1 MGTYSRSDIPVGRQ
15 NAILKAD
22 LCSLWHVDERTVRAI
37 VARMRQ
43 ESGDRYAILSSST
56 SPAGFWRSDDID
68 EIERF
73 ISETTSRARNT
84 LAALEDAKRV
94 LREAEGRRD
103 YGDGI
108 VGRQL

>member
-1 MGTYSRSDIPVGRQ
+1 MGICREDIPVGRA
-15 NAILKAD
+15 NAILKSD
-22 LCSLWHVDERTVRAI
+22 LRNLWKMDERTVRATI
-37 VARMRQ
+37 ARMRQ
-43 ESGDRYAILSSST
+43 EPGDRYAILSSST